1 MTLTFVPVSFF
12 AMAVGAHELRRLSH
26 DSIMLLVN
34 SACGSVP
41 AQHKLLYLCLCKTRE
56 LYNHGK
62 GLISLEVKTRLKAA
76 ACNGKVGPHHTDLGN
91 KRAWTR
97 GWREQFAMLKS
108 HAMPKT
114 GASSPSPSLPFPMC
128 ADVPLL
134 AVVIHQVSS
143 VLTLL
148 KIAHEGRGS
157 LAGPR
162 AHRRG
167 GASEGRSRG
176 GSIGDKSVEDELA
189 GSMGLKSSPSSR
201 GGRHYWGSHMDC
213 GGWGG
218 SLAEEQ
224 DFSDLRVPALEESF
238 TCFLSGRILRCPVT
252 LPCGHS
258 FSRDALEE
266 YVGEGDGEEKEGRL
280 LGTTP
285 GDGGGVGPMPVRGV
299 GGERDEGSRGEATQ
313 GTGASPT
320 SGGEE
325 KAGGGEG
332 GRARGGRRCCP
343 LPECGRTFVATGPLS
358 VNRALDEIIARCVGR
373 LCEDGGNWAG

>member
-1 MTLTFVPVSFF
+1 M
-12 AMAVGAHELRRLSH
+12 
-26 DSIMLLVN
+26 N
-34 SACGSVP
+34 
-41 AQHKLLYLCLCKTRE
+41 
-56 LYNHGK
+56 
-62 GLISLEVKTRLKAA
+62 
-76 ACNGKVGPHHTDLGN
+76 
-91 KRAWTR
+91 
-97 GWREQFAMLKS
+97 
-108 HAMPKT
+108 
-114 GASSPSPSLPFPMC
+114 
-128 ADVPLL
+128 
-134 AVVIHQVSS
+134 S

-218 SLAEEQ
+218 SLTEEQ

-285 GDGGGVGPMPVRGV
+285 GEGGGVGPMPVRGV
-299 GGERDEGSRGEATQ
+299 GGERDDGSLGDATQ

-320 SGGEE
+320 SAGEG
-325 KAGGGEG
+325 KARGGEG
-332 GRARGGRRCCP
+332 GQRGGRRCCP
-343 LPECGRTFVATGPLS
+343 LPECGRAFVASGPLS
-358 VNRALDEIIARCVGR
+358 VNRALDEIIARCVWGGGSRAEGTEQEGAWLIGSMEGR
-373 LCEDGGNWAG
+373 WLASWPSADLFSSLDIRGVQVLSRAGGAGVAAPHEPADACQRGHDRRRRRARGT